1 MRERERVPNEQQPA
15 TNAPA
20 IAVPPKRPAWRTRLR
35 RVALWS
41 AVAIVAPIVLGFLYG
56 CVNAWRSQVNAR
68 AKLAVRVTYAGQTG
82 AEWLY
87 GPYAGATDELTGHDT
102 AIWLEPHAL
111 AQDGELRIFYQALAQ
126 LEDRQLESGLGFNPK
141 GLARAVVT
149 LGASGGSSLHDQ
161 ACDALEDG
169 FEPTW
174 IEAVLPRP
182 ARRVINKIDN
192 TLCGIG
198 LARQRSPEQVVA
210 LYATYGYLG
219 TGAYGVDSFARIY
232 WRFDGVGDHRL
243 DIGHQLVLAA
253 LFNKPWSG
261 DAARWPAIEQ
271 RAQHGLELLIEAG
284 ILEPAQRAGIR
295 KQIRRAKPRTK
306 AELERA
312 GLRRRLP
319 RAPASLDYPI
329 YRAAREAANE
339 LGSGWR
345 TEVARLDL
353 TVDLTRQKRALAASK
368 PALTRGLV
376 EQQARVTLAI
386 VNHRGEYVV
395 LHTGA
400 PDFDESDR
408 IRARRSPGSV
418 TKLLVA
424 AALARAYG
432 SANTASSSSP
442 IPAVQEALRRSSSQ
456 FFALANGLSLDAA
469 YVGALIECYGDA
481 HHGARENLIEDAAKG
496 SLEASP
502 EQLLPMLQDAHH
514 GAALAMPDPHVV
526 RSFTLRDGREL
537 SRPRSAS
544 WHRRACAA
552 LIHNDGA
559 TYSWFEIPMRG
570 TMIGASRRVDAG
582 KTGSV
587 GDAAEG
593 DSSFAGVNYWTLA
606 IGGRARAGDAYETGI
621 VVLGA
626 DAFYDQGGDDM
637 AIVGLEQASRSAV
650 PLLSNMMR

>member
-1 MRERERVPNEQQPA
+1 MSNLQQPVIEA
-15 TNAPA
+15 EAPA
-20 IAVPPKRPAWRTRLR
+20 IAVPPKRRTRLR
-35 RVALWS
+35 RVVLLLIAALVS
-41 AVAIVAPIVLGFLYG
+41 PIVLGLIYG
-56 CVNAWRSQVNAR
+56 CINAWRSQTQAR
-68 AKLAVRVTYAGQTG
+68 AKLAVRVTYKGQTS

-102 AIWLEPHAL
+102 AIWLEPSLL
-111 AQDGELRIFYQALAQ
+111 APDGTLRIFYEALAQ

-141 GLARAVVT
+141 GLGRAVVT

-161 ACDALEDG
+161 TCDALEDG

-174 IEAVLPRP
+174 IEALLPQA

-232 WRFDGVGDHRL
+232 WRYDGVSDRRV
-243 DIGHQLVLAA
+243 DIGHELVLAA

-261 DAARWPAIEQ
+261 DPKRWPAIEQ

-284 ILEPAQRAGIR
+284 IIEADQRAQIR
-295 KQIRRAKPRTK
+295 KQIRRAKPRSK

-319 RAPASLDYPI
+319 RPPASLDYPI
-329 YRAAREAANE
+329 YRAAREAADE
-339 LGSGWR
+339 LGSDWR
-345 TEVARLDL
+345 TKVARLEL
-353 TVDLTRQKRALAASK
+353 TVELARQKRALAATR
-368 PALTRGLV
+368 PVLTRGLV
-376 EQQARVTLAI
+376 EQQARVTLA
-386 VNHRGEYVV
+386 VVDQDGEYVA
-395 LHTGA
+395 LHSGG
-400 PDFDESDR
+400 PDFDEVDR

-432 SANTASSSSP
+432 SARTARSSAA
-442 IPAVQEALRRSSSQ
+442 IPDVQEALRRSNSQ
-456 FFALANGLSLDAA
+456 FFVLANQLSLDPA

-481 HHGARENLIEDAAKG
+481 HHGERDDVIEDAAKG

-502 EQLLPMLQDAHH
+502 EQLLPMLQDAYH
-514 GAALAMPDPHVV
+514 GPVLAMPEPHVV
-526 RSFTLRDGREL
+526 RRFTLRDGGDL
-537 SRPRSAS
+537 SRPSAS
-544 WHRRACAA
+544 WRRRACAA

-570 TMIGASRRVDAG
+570 TMIGASRRVDVG

-593 DSSFAGVNYWTLA
+593 GDTTYAGVNYWTLA
-606 IGGRARAGDAYETGI
+606 IGGRARGDRYETGI

-626 DAFYDQGGDDM
+626 DAFYDASGNDM
-637 AIVGLEQASRSAV
+637 AIEGLEQSSRSAV
-650 PLLSNMMR
+650 PLLSNMMRP